1 MNNLTVTEF
10 KDIRVLTTQQI
21 ATEYGTT
28 EKIISNN
35 FNNNKDRYQEGKH
48 YILLQ
53 GEELKAFK
61 NDSSNLGIAQN
72 VNKIYLWT
80 EKGCLLHAKSLGTD
94 KAWEVYEILVDTYF
108 KKPSDLLDN
117 LSDEMKVLLSH
128 DKKLQMV
135 FKEIE
140 STNKN
145 IIDVDKDLQSFKM
158 DMPIL
163 GLEETKITSAVKKKG
178 VSCLGGKDSAAYQ
191 DKSLRGRVYTDI
203 YGQLKRQFDVGTYKA
218 IKRSQCDIAV
228 EIINK
233 YELPLKLGNEIKD
246 CNAQM
251 SIA

>member
-10 KDIRVLTTQQI
+10 KDIRVLTTQQL
-21 ATEYGTT
+21 AEEYGTDNKT
-28 EKIISNN
+28 ISYN
-35 FNNNKDRYQEGKH
+35 FNHNKERYTEGKH
-48 YILLQ
+48 YICLEGVEKIEFINRL
-53 GEELKAFK
+53 ENHDSLKNAK
-61 NDSSNLGIAQN
+61 VL
-72 VNKIYLWT
+72 YLWT

-108 KKPSDLLDN
+108 KKSTDLLDN

-203 YGQLKRQFDVGTYKA
+203 YGQLKRQFEVGTYKA

-233 YELPLKLGNEIKD
+233 YELPLKLGKEIKN